1 MFVKTNKM
9 ENLHI
14 QFRKL
19 LSNTTID
26 FTRGLINEIN
36 WKARLIGIKGAR
48 GSGKTT
54 LMLQYIKLYLEKELA
69 STLYVSLDHLY
80 FSSKNLVDFT
90 DEFVQYGGKYLFLDE
105 VHKYPNWSQEIKNIY
120 DSYPD
125 LKIVF
130 TGSSLLEILNARAD
144 LSRRAVVYFLQGL
157 SFREYLNLETGK
169 NFPTFTLKDILG
181 NHIDI
186 SNSISS
192 QVRPLVHFKE
202 YLETGY
208 YPFYKEELDL
218 YAIRLREITNM
229 VLEIELPLLRQIDVA
244 YISRIKQLLYI
255 IINSVPFVPNVSKLA
270 EKINIQRGTLLHYI
284 HVLDE
289 VKLTKNLF
297 KSAHG
302 ISQLQK
308 PQKIYLDNTNLMF
321 ALGQQK
327 PDMGNMRE
335 TFFANQIGY
344 RHQLT
349 YPNVGDFMVD
359 ENYLFEIGGKN
370 KTKKQLKNQ
379 TKSFI
384 AADDMEIGF
393 QNKIPLWLFGLLY

>member
-54 LMLQYIKLYLEKELA
+54 LMLQYIKLHLEKELT

-169 NFPTFTLKDILG
+169 NFPTFTLKDILE

-192 QVRPLVHFKE
+192 QVHPLVHFKE

-327 PDMGNMRE
+327 PDVGNMRE

-379 TKSFI
+379 AKSFI

-393 QNKIPLWLFGLLY
+393 QNKIPLWLFGFLY